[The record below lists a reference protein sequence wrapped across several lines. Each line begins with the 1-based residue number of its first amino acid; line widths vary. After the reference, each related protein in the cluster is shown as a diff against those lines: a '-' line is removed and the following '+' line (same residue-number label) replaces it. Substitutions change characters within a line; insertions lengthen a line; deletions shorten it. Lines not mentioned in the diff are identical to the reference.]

1 VPISAGLRVPPR
13 PFAVGTGDFDH
24 FTWDSAFWT
33 FNAVS
38 NFAYGRYADMIV
50 DVRRAQGEL
59 EGAFAARQPDLD
71 LAALALWKTS
81 PEQARAFLTDAS
93 ARASEQ
99 VLARWQRLFGEL
111 LVKYLDGNVRDAQGK
126 VTHPP
131 APEAWQR
138 RVVQET
144 GARLE
149 MPAAEAPPPVP
160 ASTAVKPP
168 AASAP
173 PARP

>member
-1 VPISAGLRVPPR
+1 
-13 PFAVGTGDFDH
+13 
-24 FTWDSAFWT
+24 
-33 FNAVS
+33 
-38 NFAYGRYADMIV
+38 V
-50 DVRRAQGEL
+50 DVKRAQGEL

-71 LAALALWKTS
+71 QAALALWKTS

-111 LVKYLDGNVRDAQGK
+111 LVKYLDGNVRDSQGK

-131 APEAWQR
+131 APEAWR
-138 RVVQET
+138 RRMVQEA
-144 GARLE
+144 GPRLE
-149 MPAAEAPPPVP
+149 VP
-160 ASTAVKPP
+160 ATPAPTPLTPP